1 MSEPRESQPCKLFV
15 SVIFSSSVL
24 LEQVQE
30 EMEERIGLF
39 EMHSR
44 RFPFDKTEYYRE
56 EMGTG
61 LKRIFFVFQ
70 GTFGREFLVEAK
82 HACFELENL
91 YSIKGRRRVNL
102 DPGIVTLEN
111 VVLATF
117 KNYSHRIYIRKGVYG
132 DLTFRYVAKQFT
144 NLPWTYPD
152 LREEG
157 VASFFQEVRDRLTKE
172 IGGREISHVN

>member
-1 MSEPRESQPCKLFV
+1 M
-15 SVIFSSSVL
+15 IFSSSI
-24 LEQVQE
+24 LEEQLPGE
-30 EMEERIGLF
+30 LEERIVPL
-39 EMHSR
+39 EMRSR
-44 RFPFDKTEYYRE
+44 SFPFDQTEYYGK

-70 GTFGREFLVEAK
+70 GTFGREFLVEVK
-82 HACFELENL
+82 HICFTLENR

-117 KNYSHRIYIRKGVYG
+117 KNYSHRIYIGKGVYG
-132 DLTFRYVAKQFT
+132 DLTFRYVGKQFT

-152 LREEG
+152 LRKEG
-157 VASFFQEVRDRLTKE
+157 VASFFCEVRNRLYKE
-172 IGGREISHVN
+172 MSNREFPHVN